1 MPGTSPGNL
10 IAQYLK
16 NFLGIKTLFTILLYC
31 SGCGRGGRFPAGSC
45 LPLSS
50 FLWFSD
56 THMGVCHMRLC
67 YLLSHN
73 SRYARS
79 RVLKSVTGRERC
91 TWLSLFGRTETL
103 ILKCNSSPTQQ
114 GVADKALFVPYFSS
128 WESLLWLDHFFKGH
142 MGARLG
148 GQHTIQHGYWYGGI
162 SCCYSV
168 AIKPETHPTLLDMRA
183 LQRVKKSVALRV
195 STAHLSPPFFQD
207 HLAKYFWGSWLH
219 NNSGVC

>member
-103 ILKCNSSPTQQ
+103 ILKYNSSPSKVWQIRLCLCLTSLAGKVFCGLTISLKDTWEQDLEDNTQYNMDTDMEEFL
-114 GVADKALFVPYFSS
+114 VATVLPSS
-128 WESLLWLDHFFKGH
+128 
-142 MGARLG
+142 
-148 GQHTIQHGYWYGGI
+148 Q
-162 SCCYSV
+162 
-168 AIKPETHPTLLDMRA
+168 KPTPL
-183 LQRVKKSVALRV
+183 
-195 STAHLSPPFFQD
+195 
-207 HLAKYFWGSWLH
+207 Y
-219 NNSGVC
+219 